1 LTWVKHRL
9 CFEII
14 RIMFTTP
21 QILRR
26 LTRLVLVWY
35 VLFVGMSVLAAT
47 LQPKTMNVVC
57 SSMGLMKLVV
67 QGEGG
72 DAQVR
77 SSMDCP
83 LCAHATPA
91 LPPPTVAALAHV
103 ADARSH
109 IVQRLPE
116 AVLIARTAP
125 PLPSRGPPELI

>member
-1 LTWVKHRL
+1 MTWTSAPLHRL
-9 CFEII
+9 A
-14 RIMFTTP
+14 
-21 QILRR
+21 
-26 LTRLVLVWY
+26 RLVLVWY
-35 VLFVGMSVLAAT
+35 VLFVGVSVMASM
-47 LQPKTMNVVC
+47 LQPKTMEVVC
-57 SSMGLMKLVV
+57 SSMGIMKLVV
-67 QGEGG
+67 PGEGG

-103 ADARSH
+103 PDARLH

-125 PLPSRGPPELI
+125 PLPSRGPPVFN

>member
-1 LTWVKHRL
+1 MNTN
-9 CFEII
+9 I
-14 RIMFTTP
+14 TTTTT
-21 QILRR
+21 QLRR
-26 LTRLVLVWY
+26 LARLVLAWY
-35 VLFVGMSVLAAT
+35 VLFVGVSVLAST
-47 LQPKTMNVVC
+47 LQPKTMEVVC
-57 SSMGLMKLVV
+57 ASMGIMKLVV

-91 LPPPTVAALAHV
+91 LPPPKVADLAHV
-103 ADARSH
+103 PDVRSH

-125 PLPSRGPPELI
+125 PLPSRGPPVSN

>member
-35 VLFVGMSVLAAT
+35 VLFVGVSVLAAT

-91 LPPPTVAALAHV
+91 PVAVLAHV
-103 ADARSH
+103 PDARSH

-116 AVLIARTAP
+116 AVLTARTAP